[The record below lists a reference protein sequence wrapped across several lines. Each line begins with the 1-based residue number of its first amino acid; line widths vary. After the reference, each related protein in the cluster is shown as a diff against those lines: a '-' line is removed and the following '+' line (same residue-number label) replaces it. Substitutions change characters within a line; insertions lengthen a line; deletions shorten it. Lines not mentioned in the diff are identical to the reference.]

1 MAEFT
6 SAPGLA
12 ARLLQRLGLIK
23 SVLVLSVVCVVFS
36 AALCH
41 GLYALVDPGMFEI
54 PLVVWLPVLVP
65 AVVAPPIVY
74 FSLSILFRLWQ
85 AEEIYRNVFGG
96 AQVGILWGRIKDGKV
111 LGANDL
117 AAEMFGYKN
126 VEDLVANYDATKHWA
141 NPDDRTGFIE
151 QGLRDGVVREI
162 EVAGWRQDGSPAHV
176 SVSARFYPERD
187 YFESVIV
194 DISDRKEAEAALRES
209 ADLLPETIVEI
220 DNKGMLTYMNR
231 VGYEITGYTAAEIAE
246 GKVSASAI
254 LIPESAEKAREAF
267 LALRSGKG
275 TLPSEYVMLGKRG
288 VHRPVMIHSA
298 AIRRRGEVVGVRTL
312 MVDISERKKA
322 ESELVAAKEVA
333 EYADRA
339 KSEFL
344 ANMSHE
350 LRTPLNAVIGF
361 AEMMIGEIFGPHGS
375 PKYNEYVTDIKL
387 SADHLLKIIDDI
399 LDISKIETG
408 HLDVEMQVLA
418 VDEIIA
424 SCLSLIRH
432 RARQSDVRL
441 ISEVQPGLTLFAD
454 PRLLQQILLNLLTNA
469 VKFTPRGGSVTI
481 SAGQRP
487 DGAPRIAVSDTGIG
501 IAAADIDRVLEPFV
515 RLESAFCANV
525 EGTGLG
531 LPLVKS
537 LVELHGGSL
546 EIESQPDTGT
556 TVSVLFPDPGIIR
569 DSGLDLCSSNGQR
582 EQRHGERAF

>member
-1 MAEFT
+1 M
-6 SAPGLA
+6 
-12 ARLLQRLGLIK
+12 
-23 SVLVLSVVCVVFS
+23 VFS

-85 AEEIYRNVFGG
+85 AEETYRNVFGG
-96 AQVGILWGRIKDGKV
+96 AQVGILWGRIKGGKV

-126 VEDLVANYDATKHWA
+126 VEDLVANYDAAKHWA

-151 QGLRDGVVREI
+151 QGLRDGVIREI
-162 EVAGWRQDGSPAHV
+162 EVAGWRRDGSPAHV

-209 ADLLPETIVEI
+209 ADLLPEIIVEI
-220 DNKGMLTYMNR
+220 DNKGTLTYMNR
-231 VGYEITGYTAAEIAE
+231 VGFEITGYTAAEIAE

-267 LALRSGKG
+267 LALRSGEE
-275 TLPSEYVMLGKRG
+275 TLPAEYVMLGKG
-288 VHRPVMIHSA
+288 GANRPVMIHSA
-298 AIRRRGEVVGVRTL
+298 AIKRRGEVTGVRTL

-322 ESELVAAKEVA
+322 EAELVAAKEVA

-350 LRTPLNAVIGF
+350 LRTPLNAIMGF
-361 AEMMIGEIFGPHGS
+361 ADIMQRNLFGPIGDQR
-375 PKYNEYVTDIKL
+375 YQEYTVGIRE
-387 SADHLLKIIDDI
+387 SGEHLLSLINDI
-399 LDISKIETG
+399 LDLSKIEAG
-408 HLDVEMQVLA
+408 QALLEEQELQPAALVADCLRLVEVRAAEADLHLQVEGLDDLPA
-418 VDEIIA
+418 
-424 SCLSLIRH
+424 L
-432 RARQSDVRL
+432 RADRRMVK
-441 ISEVQPGLTLFAD
+441 
-454 PRLLQQILLNLLTNA
+454 QILLNLLSNA
-469 VKFTPRGGSVTI
+469 IKFSHRGGTVTV
-481 SAGQRP
+481 AGAI
-487 DGAPRIAVSDTGIG
+487 DGTRGLSLSVSDRGIG
-501 IAAADIDRVLEPFV
+501 IAAPDIPKAMANFGQV
-515 RLESAFCANV
+515 ESALDRKY

-537 LVELHGGSL
+537 LVELHGGGL
-546 EIESQPDTGT
+546 DIESELGVGT
-556 TVSVLFPDPGIIR
+556 SVSVWFPPHR
-569 DSGLDLCSSNGQR
+569 L
-582 EQRHGERAF
+582 GESI

>member
-1 MAEFT
+1 LAEFT

-85 AEEIYRNVFGG
+85 AEETYRNVFGG

-350 LRTPLNAVIGF
+350 LRTPLNAIMGF
-361 AEMMIGEIFGPHGS
+361 ADIMQRNMFGPIGDQR
-375 PKYNEYVTDIKL
+375 YQEYTVGIRE
-387 SADHLLKIIDDI
+387 SGEHLLSLINDI
-399 LDISKIETG
+399 LDLSKIEAG
-408 HLDVEMQVLA
+408 QALLDEQELQPAALVADCLRLVEVRAAEADLHLR
-418 VDEIIA
+418 VDG
-424 SCLSLIRH
+424 LNGLPTL
-432 RARQSDVRL
+432 RADRRMVKQM
-441 ISEVQPGLTLFAD
+441 
-454 PRLLQQILLNLLTNA
+454 LLNLLSNA
-469 VKFTPRGGSVTI
+469 IKFSHRGGTVTVSGAIDGNRGLSLSVND
-481 SAGQRP
+481 R
-487 DGAPRIAVSDTGIG
+487 GIG
-501 IAAADIDRVLEPFV
+501 IAAPDIPKAMANFGQV
-515 RLESAFCANV
+515 ESALDRKY

-546 EIESQPDTGT
+546 DIESELGVGT
-556 TVSVLFPDPGIIR
+556 RVSVWFPPQRLGEGI
-569 DSGLDLCSSNGQR
+569 
-582 EQRHGERAF
+582 